1 MRIVFFGTPD
11 FAAFSL
17 RKIVEN
23 GFEVVAVI
31 TSPDKPAGRGQK
43 LHESAVK
50 ITAVQLGIP
59 IMQPTNLKSIEFI
72 SQFEQINADLAVVI
86 AFRML
91 PERVWSAPKLGSMN
105 LHASLLPNYRGAAPI
120 QHAIINGELETGV
133 TTFFLKHEIDTGDI
147 IERETVEI
155 ESTDN
160 ASVLHDK
167 LMIIG
172 ADVVIKSL
180 KRIELEGENI
190 ELIPQTIPVETNEI
204 IKINTAPK
212 LSREFCELSLF
223 KSVIS
228 VYNKIRGLSNYPGA
242 WLISPWGE
250 MKILESQP
258 CILNPTG
265 FSHQE
270 IHEFSRDENWI
281 QRLKSD
287 LQAADSNQNEWGSNL
302 KPFII
307 LANSIFLCCEDGN
320 LLEIKRLKLSGKSEM
335 DGKSFVNGLKS
346 KKIS

>member
-50 ITAVQLGIP
+50 VMARELGIP
-59 IMQPTNLKSIEFI
+59 IMQPTNLKSNEFI
-72 SQFEQINADLAVVI
+72 SQFDSINADLAVVI

-91 PERVWSAPKLGSMN
+91 PERIWSAPKFGSMN

-120 QHAIINGELETGV
+120 QHAIINGESETGV

-147 IERETVEI
+147 IERETLKI

-160 ASVLHDK
+160 ASLLHDK
-167 LMIIG
+167 LMVIG
-172 ADVVIKSL
+172 ANVVIKSL
-180 KRIELEGENI
+180 KRIETEGINI
-190 ELIPQTIPVETNEI
+190 VLIPQTIPNETNEHTK
-204 IKINTAPK
+204 IKTAPK
-212 LSREFCELSLF
+212 LSREFCELTEFS
-223 KSVIS
+223 SVLS

-242 WLISPWGE
+242 WLMSPWGE
-250 MKILESQP
+250 MKILETQP
-258 CILNPTG
+258 CIVNPTG
-265 FSHQE
+265 IPEQKIQE
-270 IHEFSRDENWI
+270 FHMDEKWI

-287 LQAADSNQNEWGSNL
+287 YLAATSMKNDWGINL
-302 KPFII
+302 TPFII

-320 LLEIKRLKLSGKSEM
+320 LLEIKRLKLSGKSEI

-346 KKIS
+346 KK